1 MTIEAL
7 HQKFIHEL
15 PGEAAQDRMSPRPKH
30 VEGEEGIHQGHPIH
44 SAVMLLLV
52 PYQSVWQ
59 IPFIKRTN
67 VGKYHGGQ
75 WPYPVVKANRKTGTA

>member
-52 PYQSVWQ
+52 PYQSDLA
-59 IPFIKRTN
+59 IPFIKRN
-67 VGKYHGGQ
+67 IMEDR

>member
-44 SAVMLLLV
+44 SAAVSYTHLTL
-52 PYQSVWQ
+52 P
-59 IPFIKRTN
+59 TN
-67 VGKYHGGQ
+67 SRV
-75 WPYPVVKANRKTGTA
+75 

>member
-30 VEGEEGIHQGHPIH
+30 VEGEEGIHQSHPIH

-52 PYQSVWQ
+52 P
-59 IPFIKRTN
+59 
-67 VGKYHGGQ
+67 
-75 WPYPVVKANRKTGTA
+75 

>member
-52 PYQSVWQ
+52 FFALQMHLTY
-59 IPFIKRTN
+59 I
-67 VGKYHGGQ
+67 
-75 WPYPVVKANRKTGTA
+75 